1 MNFSAIFIK
10 RPVATILLAI
20 AMTAAGVFAYSLLP
34 VAALPNVD
42 FPVISVSA
50 QLPGASPDTM
60 ASSVATPLIKQ
71 FSTIPAINT
80 MTATSTQGSTSIVMQ
95 FDLNRNIDQAAAD
108 VQAAIAR
115 TLRQLPSNMTTPP
128 SYRKSNP
135 ADAPIMLLSLQSD
148 TQTLAQ
154 LDAYGEDV
162 ISPALSQVDGVG
174 EVQVFGAKKYAVRV
188 EVDPNALAARGIG
201 LDQLTAAVGS
211 QNSIAP
217 IGTIA
222 TQSQQMAMESNTQP
236 SNAQQFS
243 ELIIASPNGK
253 PVRLGDVAQVK
264 DSVANTQTASTYD
277 GKPSLVLAVFRQ
289 PGANTVDVAKRVK
302 AMLPKFLTDLGP
314 TGKLSVLN
322 DRSLSI
328 QAAVDDVEVTLA
340 ITIGLV
346 VLVIFIFLRRVTATL
361 IPTLA
366 VPISL
371 ICTFGVMYVLGYS
384 IDNISLL
391 GLTLAVG
398 LVVDDAIVMLE
409 NIVRHMEEGMKPMEA
424 ALVGSRE
431 IGFTIVSITA
441 SLVAVFLPV
450 LLMGG
455 VVGKIFNE
463 FAMVVTIAIVASSLI
478 SLTLT
483 PMLCARLP
491 AHRAKPAGKGK
502 PIFERG
508 FDAVLR
514 GYGFL
519 LDLCLRA
526 KPVVFLIFLG
536 TVVATVA
543 MFQSINKG
551 FLPTTDIGLVVVST
565 QARQDISFPA
575 MQALQSQVAAVVQ
588 KEPFVAH
595 MSSSVGG
602 GFGSSSLNSG
612 NMFVQLKDKSQ
623 RPDIQTVLST
633 LRRDMA
639 RVPGISSVA
648 VPVQDLQIGGR
659 ASRSQYQYVMQS
671 TDRNN
676 LYLWSGKL
684 MDAMAADRQHFADV
698 TTDLQSNALQ
708 ANLVID
714 QDKASLLGITA
725 QQLRNT
731 LYNGFGTN
739 QASTIFG
746 SGDSYPV
753 IVELDPAISWTPDRL
768 GQISVRSTSGKLVP
782 LSSFAHIEMK
792 NGLLAISQQG
802 QLPAV
807 TISFNLPQ
815 GESLGTAVDRL
826 ATIKNQ
832 LDLPSTITTSFGG
845 TAQVFQDALA
855 NQGVL
860 LGAAILTI
868 YIVLGILYESFIHP
882 LTILTG
888 LPAAAAGALASLE
901 LFHMDLSVIAI
912 IGILM
917 LIGIVKKNAIMM
929 IDFALQRQ
937 RAGALPL
944 EAIRDA
950 CLVRFRPIM
959 MTTLAA
965 LMGTV
970 PIALGTGA
978 SAELRQ
984 PLGVAVVG
992 GLVVSQLLTLFITP
1006 VIFLYMDAFQRHIGR
1021 LGRWITGAGRR
1032 RDHENAALS
1041 GGEVGAPA
1049 E

>member
-20 AMTAAGVFAYSLLP
+20 AMTAGGVFAYSLLP

-50 QLPGASPDTM
+50 SLPGASPDTM

-71 FSTIPAINT
+71 FSTIPAIDT
-80 MTATSTQGSTSIVMQ
+80 MTATSAQGSTSIAIQ

-115 TLRQLPSNMTTPP
+115 TLRQLPANMTTPP

-135 ADAPIMLLSLQSD
+135 ADAPIMLVSLQSD
-148 TQTLAQ
+148 TQTLPQ

-162 ISPALSQVDGVG
+162 ISPALSQIEGVG

-188 EVDPNALAARGIG
+188 EADPNALTARGIG

-222 TQSQQMAMESNTQP
+222 DQHQQMAIQSNTQP

-243 ELIIASPNGK
+243 QLIIASPNGK
-253 PVRLGDVAQVK
+253 LVRLGDVAKVE

-289 PGANTVDVAKRVK
+289 PGANTVDVADRVK
-302 AMLPKFLTDLGP
+302 AMMPKFLSDLGP
-314 TGKLSVLN
+314 SARLSVLN
-322 DRSLSI
+322 DRSTSI
-328 QAAVDDVEVTLA
+328 QAAVNDVEVTLA

-346 VLVIFIFLRRVTATL
+346 VLVIFMFLRRITATV

-371 ICTFGVMYVLGYS
+371 ICTFGLMYVLGYS

-409 NIVRHMEEGMKPMEA
+409 NIVRHIEEGMKPMQA
-424 ALVGSRE
+424 ALTGSRE
-431 IGFTIVSITA
+431 IGFTIISITA

-491 AHRAKPAGKGK
+491 AHRPPKPGKGK
-502 PIFERG
+502 PVFERA
-508 FDAVLR
+508 FDAVLG
-514 GYGFL
+514 GYAFL
-519 LDLCLRA
+519 LDLSLRA
-526 KPVVFLIFLG
+526 RPVVILVFLG
-536 TVVATVA
+536 TVVATVF
-543 MFQSINKG
+543 MFETINKG
-551 FLPTTDIGLVVVST
+551 FLPTEDIGQLMVST

-612 NMFVQLKDKSQ
+612 TMFVELKPKDQ
-623 RPDIQTVLST
+623 RPDLNAVLSA

-639 RVPGISSVA
+639 KVPGISAVA
-648 VPVQDLQIGGR
+648 VPVQDLSIGGR
-659 ASRSQYQYVMQS
+659 ASRAQYQYVVQS
-671 TDRNN
+671 TDRSN
-676 LYLWSGKL
+676 LYLWAQKL
-684 MDAMAADRQHFADV
+684 TDAMTADRAHFADV
-698 TTDLQSNALQ
+698 STDLQDNALQ
-708 ANLVID
+708 ADLVID

-739 QASTIFG
+739 QASTIYG
-746 SGDSYPV
+746 SGDSYEV
-753 IVELDPAISWTPDRL
+753 IVELDPTIAWTADKL
-768 GQISVRSTSGKLVP
+768 DQITVRSTSGKLIP
-782 LSSFAHIEMK
+782 LSSFAHVDTK

-807 TISFNLPQ
+807 TLSFNLPS
-815 GESLGTAVDRL
+815 GESLGTAVD
-826 ATIKNQ
+826 Q
-832 LDLPSTITTSFGG
+832 LGVLKDQLNVPSTITTSFGG
-845 TAQVFQDALA
+845 TAQVFQDALS

-937 RAGALPL
+937 RGGATPL
-944 EAIRDA
+944 EAIREA

-965 LMGTV
+965 LMGTL

-1006 VIFLYMDAFQRHIGR
+1006 AIFLYMEAFQQSARR
-1021 LGRWITGAGRR
+1021 FGRWVTGFGRR
-1032 RDHENAALS
+1032 RHDEGKLS